1 MKNFEYRNRRKNNLI
16 EKIVSL
22 VRKNPQVF
30 VKIIAC
36 ILILIGIIISIV
48 VLVEESKKQKYVE
61 YDGSNINESRYP
73 KYKEL
78 IDELQEKHPNWTFTL
93 F

>member
-1 MKNFEYRNRRKNNLI
+1 MKNFEYRNKRKDNLI

-61 YDGSNINESRYP
+61 YDGTNINEA
-73 KYKEL
+73 KNKNMLNMMEQ
-78 IDELQEKHPNWTFTL
+78 I
-93 F
+93 